1 MRVVIGLCCVFA
13 LGLTLAACSDPC
25 GQYCDEIC
33 ACDGVDE
40 AFEAAGMGDCST
52 WCDEAIAAYETA
64 GNAGDACQAAL
75 DSFNSL
81 GGCDQYGGT
90 GDDDTGE

>member
-25 GQYCDEIC
+25 GALCDEMC

-40 AFEAAGMGDCST
+40 AFELAGLGDCQT
-52 WCDEAIAAYETA
+52 YCDETYSALGDA
-64 GNAGDACQAAL
+64 DACQAAL
-75 DSFNSL
+75 DAFNAA
-81 GGCDQYGGT
+81 GGCDQYGAI
-90 GDDDTGE
+90 GDDDTQ